1 MERFGGATMVAIGST
16 KNSSS
21 TPMKEVSER
30 RSIGR
35 TKIAKGALL
44 FFGESAGGNSCTVTM
59 SQIPAPEFSCKV

>member
-1 MERFGGATMVAIGST
+1 
-16 KNSSS
+16 
-21 TPMKEVSER
+21 MKEMSER

-44 FFGESAGGNSCTVTM
+44 FFGESAGANSCTVTM